1 MWSPGVEGMLIR
13 GLWILAVSVVLP
25 LLVGLGALFFFKPD
39 PDNDPD
45 ARPAKGKAGPH
56 ASRPGSPDFA
66 LRSEEPT
73 FQETARE

>member
-13 GLWILAVSVVLP
+13 GLWILGFSAVLP
-25 LLVGLGALFFFKPD
+25 LLVGFGALFFFKAD

-45 ARPAKGKAGPH
+45 ARPERGQ
-56 ASRPGSPDFA
+56 ASRHTLRPGSAGFA

-73 FQETARE
+73 FQEPARE